1 MDKQCNRQV
10 VLQRLNDYR
19 ASGILEIPQKEFE
32 IISKLFLIIAEKIN
46 SEEDL
51 ECMKFIIIVSQTFYF
66 INKENKKIYLHDVLV
81 KNSMLQN
88 YDIWLKYLLKYIED
102 EFQNAENPSNKN
114 NIILTDK
121 QKTEKVNNIIFA
133 VLMSFCENVVDF
145 CQDIEK
151 IKKMLA
157 QVFEKYHTDK
167 EIQNNI
173 IKFLE
178 EKYKK

>member
-1 MDKQCNRQV
+1 
-10 VLQRLNDYR
+10 
-19 ASGILEIPQKEFE
+19 
-32 IISKLFLIIAEKIN
+32 
-46 SEEDL
+46 
-51 ECMKFIIIVSQTFYF
+51 
-66 INKENKKIYLHDVLV
+66 
-81 KNSMLQN
+81 MLQN

-121 QKTEKVNNIIFA
+121 QKTEKVNNIIFV